1 MNVRLLIKEKERMGE
16 QGTQRLFCRKDR
28 FLGAR
33 GWQRTDGFLEGV
45 WKRLRRWKRLFLNDN

>member
-1 MNVRLLIKEKERMGE
+1 LLIKEKERMGE